1 MASQREYVYQWMP
14 VCPMDAGGIEEWLGK
29 MAAQGLF
36 LAKSVSPWSILSPI
50 LTTRVRFQREEPKP
64 GRRYRLYPFQR
75 FLRFFAD
82 PPSWE
87 LRDLYAASGWTYTVN
102 CGPYFVFYT
111 DDPQAPEPFD
121 STQDF
126 RDALD
131 NLYSYC
137 ILTAAGELLLL
148 LIIAVCAPLLPSPG
162 LSVFTVLF
170 LLDMT
175 ELIVDLVNVR
185 ALSITRRRLRR
196 GDPGRSRPLPR
207 SLLLTARGAAAV
219 FLAIIVTDLV
229 LIGYALLTT
238 RTSSLPLSEWDPDFP
253 LLTLSEMEGDGSWT
267 PEANYDF
274 SFGIEDSPFAD
285 IETHFNQ
292 VDITRSPL
300 FTDADSYYSINQEGS
315 GTSGDSSMDILY
327 YIFPD
332 LSGAQEKLENWSEDL
347 KEQGLAMAEVEGTG
361 ADHFSFRQ
369 EGQDWL
375 VLARADGRALRLE
388 YEGSLDLKNWFGEIA
403 DMLTQVELDR

>member
-1 MASQREYVYQWMP
+1 
-14 VCPMDAGGIEEWLGK
+14 

-36 LAKSVSPWSILSPI
+36 LAKSVSPWSVLSPI
-50 LTTRVRFQREEPKP
+50 LTTRVRFQRDGPKP
-64 GRRYRLYPFQR
+64 GRRYRLYPFQW

-87 LRDLYAASGWTYTVN
+87 LRELYAASGWTYTVN

-126 RDALD
+126 RDSLD
-131 NLYSYC
+131 NLYSHC

-148 LIIAVCAPLLPSPG
+148 LIIAVCAYLLPSPG
-162 LSVFTVLF
+162 LPVFTVLF

-219 FLAIIVTDLV
+219 FLVIFVADLG
-229 LIGYALLTT
+229 LIGYAFLTT
-238 RTSSLPLSEWDPDFP
+238 RTSSLPLWEWDPDFP
-253 LLTLSEMEGDGSWT
+253 LLTLAEMEGDGSWT

-274 SFGIEDSPFAD
+274 SFGIEDSPFAH

-300 FTDADSYYSINQEGS
+300 FTGADSYCFINQEGS
-315 GTSGDSSMDILY
+315 GTSGDASMDTLY

-332 LSGAQEKLENWSEDL
+332 PEGAQEQLENWAEEL
-347 KEQGLAMAEVEGTG
+347 KEEGRSTAEVEGTG
-361 ADHFSFRQ
+361 ADRFSFRQ

-375 VLARADGRALRLE
+375 VLAQAGGRTLRLE
-388 YEGSLDLKNWFGEIA
+388 YEGGLELTDWFGEIA
-403 DMLTQVELDR
+403 DMLTQVEPEGKAS